1 MHASNEN
8 QAHLV
13 CLFVM
18 DVSTT
23 SLRVLREVAER
34 GSFSAAAVE
43 LGYTQSGISR
53 QVAVLEQEVG
63 QRLFERRTGGV
74 RPTAAGQALL
84 RHATVVLDELEAARR
99 ELAGEPAGRV
109 EVRLGAI
116 ISAGAVL
123 LPRALRTLRL
133 RAPGL
138 AVTTREGTTPALV
151 RALRAGSLDLAVV
164 TARPP
169 FRPPDDELPALVVET
184 LAEERLLVAAPATGR
199 FAGRT
204 SVEVAD
210 LVDVDWV
217 ASPGTGSEPLLGV
230 WPGLAGRPRVAHSAR
245 DWLTKLQLVA
255 AGCGLTTVPSHLAP
269 VLPDG
274 VQLLAVTD
282 GTDERRRV
290 LVVRPPGDPASGVEA
305 VLRALRD
312 VAPSAP

>member
-1 MHASNEN
+1 M
-8 QAHLV
+8 
-13 CLFVM
+13 
-18 DVSTT
+18 STT

-63 QRLFERRTGGV
+63 HRLFERRTAGV
-74 RPTAAGQALL
+74 RLTPAGQALL
-84 RHATVVLDELEAARR
+84 RHAAVVLDELEAARR
-99 ELAGEPAGRV
+99 ELAGESAGRT

-123 LPRALRTLRL
+123 VPQALKALRL

-151 RALRAGSLDLAVV
+151 RAVRAGSLDLAVV

-169 FRPPDDELPALVVET
+169 FRPPDDELPALEVET
-184 LAEERLLVAAPATGR
+184 LAEARLLVAVPAAGR

-204 SVEVAD
+204 SVEVAE
-210 LVDVDWV
+210 LADVDWI

-230 WPGLAGRPRVAHSAR
+230 WPGLAGRPRVAHSAK
-245 DWLTKLQLVA
+245 DWLTKLHLVA
-255 AGCGLTTVPSHLAP
+255 AGCGLTTIPANLAP
-269 VLPDG
+269 VLPEG
-274 VQLLAVTD
+274 VQMLEVTD
-282 GTDERRRV
+282 GTDERRR
-290 LVVRPPGDPASGVEA
+290 LLAVRPPGDPAPAIEA

-312 VAPSAP
+312 VARNAP

>member
-1 MHASNEN
+1 V
-8 QAHLV
+8 V
-13 CLFVM
+13 CVDVM

-63 QRLFERRTGGV
+63 HRLFERRTGGV
-74 RPTAAGQALL
+74 RPTPAGQALL
-84 RHATVVLDELEAARR
+84 RHAAVVLDELDAAQR
-99 ELAGEPAGRV
+99 ELAGEPGSRV

-123 LPRALRTLRL
+123 LPQALRTLRL

-151 RALRAGSLDLAVV
+151 RAVRAGSLDLAVV

-169 FRPPDDELPALVVET
+169 FRPLDDELPALGVET
-184 LAEERLLVAAPATGR
+184 LAEARLLVAAPATGR

-204 SVEVAD
+204 SVEVAE
-210 LVDVDWV
+210 LADVDWI
-217 ASPGTGSEPLLGV
+217 ASPGTSSEPLLGV
-230 WPGLAGRPRVAHSAR
+230 WPGLAGRPRVAHSAK

-255 AGCGLTTVPSHLAP
+255 AGCGLTTVPGSLAA
-269 VLPDG
+269 VLPEG
-274 VQLLAVTD
+274 VQLLQVSD
-282 GTDERRRV
+282 GSDERRRL
-290 LVVRPPGDPASGVEA
+290 LVVRPPGELTPPIEA

-312 VAPSAP
+312 AARP

>member
-1 MHASNEN
+1 
-8 QAHLV
+8 
-13 CLFVM
+13 M

-23 SLRVLREVAER
+23 SLRVLRAVAER

-53 QVAVLEQEVG
+53 QVAALEKEAG
-63 QRLFERRTGGV
+63 HSLFERRTGGV

-84 RHATVVLDELEAARR
+84 RHGTVVLDALDAAQR
-99 ELAGEPAGRV
+99 ELAGEPAGRT

-123 LPRALRTLRL
+123 LPQALRTLRL

-151 RALRAGSLDLAVV
+151 RAVRAGSLDLAVV
-164 TARPP
+164 AARPP
-169 FRPPDDELPALVVET
+169 FRPPDDELPALAVET
-184 LAEERLLVAAPATGR
+184 LAEARLLVAAPATGR

-204 SVEVAD
+204 SVEVAE
-210 LVDVDWV
+210 LADVDWI
-217 ASPGTGSEPLLGV
+217 ASPGTSTEPLLGV

-255 AGCGLTTVPSHLAP
+255 AGCGLTTVPSNLAA
-269 VLPDG
+269 VLPEG
-274 VQLLAVTD
+274 VRLLQVAD
-282 GTDERRRV
+282 GTDERRRL
-290 LVVRPPGDPASGVEA
+290 LVVRLPGPPSPAVDA
-305 VLRALRD
+305 VLRVLRD
-312 VAPSAP
+312 ADRDVIAEA